1 MVWAGSRR
9 GVTKGVTNFI
19 CRVFGARPSLAR
31 RILLSS
37 TSTAGSHHL
46 ITTTIRNVRTF
57 VYICL
62 ALDDLL
68 ANSETRVLTRR

>member
-1 MVWAGSRR
+1 MMSVATITSTSP
-9 GVTKGVTNFI
+9 VDSTN
-19 CRVFGARPSLAR
+19 CRVSARPGICLALEAAWR
-31 RILLSS
+31 FRMAL
-37 TSTAGSHHL
+37 HR

>member
-46 ITTTIRNVRTF
+46 IPKPEIIQFHGIYTKFSNTN
-57 VYICL
+57 L
-62 ALDDLL
+62 QLD
-68 ANSETRVLTRR
+68 SR